1 MESPAKINLGLRIL
15 GRRDDGYHD
24 IETIFQEISLTDTI
38 EFRPSDDFRLTCTD
52 ETLDCGK
59 GNLITIAANKLAQA
73 TGHPLQGKVHLIKR
87 IPMAAGLG
95 GGSGNAAVA
104 LHGLCRLWDIHPKPG
119 LLEQLA
125 GEIGADCSFFLKG
138 GLAHATG
145 RGEQLTWLDG
155 AVSGTILL
163 IVPAFPVQTAW
174 AYENVQIL
182 LTNREK
188 NSILKD
194 CINSSNLLR
203 ALANR
208 ATNDLEPGV
217 FRRFPE
223 LKSIKRELQSTKAEL
238 TALSGSGNA
247 LFGIYQDRS
256 RAELAAQHFYGR
268 YRTFIC
274 SPIARQRPTA
284 MQS

>member
-24 IETIFQEISLTDTI
+24 IETIFQEISLTDSM

-73 TGHPLQGKVHLIKR
+73 TGHPIQGNVRLSKR
-87 IPMAAGLG
+87 IPMGAGFG
-95 GGSGNAAVA
+95 GGSGNAAIA
-104 LHGLCRLWDIHPKPG
+104 LHGLCRLWEIQPAPD
-119 LLEQLA
+119 LLERLT
-125 GEIGADCSFFLKG
+125 GEIGADCSFFLQG

-145 RGEQLTWLDG
+145 LGEQLEWLDG
-155 AVSGTILL
+155 AVPGTILL
-163 IVPAFPVQTAW
+163 VMPAFPVQTAW
-174 AYENVQIL
+174 AYENAQIL

-194 CINSSNLLR
+194 CINSSYPLR

-223 LKSIKRELQSTKAEL
+223 LKDIKNELQSSGADL
-238 TALSGSGNA
+238 AGLSGSGSA
-247 LFGIYQDRS
+247 LFGIYQNRS
-256 RAELAAQHFYGR
+256 RAELAAQRFYGR

-274 SPIARQRPTA
+274 SPIARQRPA
-284 MQS
+284 SMQP

>member
-24 IETIFQEISLTDTI
+24 IETIFQEISLTDSM
-38 EFRPSDDFRLTCTD
+38 EFRPSDHFRLTCTD

-59 GNLITIAANKLAQA
+59 GNLITLAASKLAQA
-73 TGHPLQGKVHLIKR
+73 TGHPLQGKVHLFKR
-87 IPMAAGLG
+87 IPMGAGFG
-95 GGSGNAAVA
+95 GGSGNAAIA
-104 LHGLCRLWDIHPKPG
+104 LHGLCRLWDIHPAPG
-119 LLEQLA
+119 LLEQLT
-125 GEIGADCSFFLKG
+125 GEVGADCSFFLQG

-145 RGEQLTWLDG
+145 RGERLEWLDG

-163 IVPAFPVQTAW
+163 VIPAFPVQTAW

-188 NSILKD
+188 NSILED
-194 CINSSNLLR
+194 CINSSNPLR

-223 LKSIKRELQSTKAEL
+223 LKSIKSELQSSQADL
-238 TALSGSGNA
+238 AGLSGSGSA
-247 LFGIYQDRS
+247 LFGIYHDRS
-256 RAELAAQHFYGR
+256 LAKLAAQRFYGR

-274 SPIARQRPTA
+274 SPIARQR
-284 MQS
+284 